1 MILCLFCVYLINGR
15 NLMRI
20 FLPKWSISRAPT
32 ASPWRIVT
40 WAASGRFIGGLLDAC
55 RLLSIPFATMHYC
68 LVCARLQPL
77 PACIVQCQAGIY
89 ATLRDIWA
97 TRFMREAVTGLLK
110 TPLRTAALSLVDA
123 DGLTAVQGGCVIAVC
138 HSPWFRWLAE
148 WCRDRNAARVVA
160 GDDWIWRTR
169 GVNVLAGYH
178 DVRALVEHLRNGG
191 RAIVV
196 ADVFDAAHGCTVN
209 FLGRQ
214 RRVSLLSARLAALAG
229 VPLVAMLP
237 SRHAH
242 RIRLECGRRFQV
254 GANNQDAVMREML
267 AFYENEI
274 CRRPALWSH
283 ATKDA
288 RSTGGSS

>member
-1 MILCLFCVYLINGR
+1 MQIL
-15 NLMRI
+15 
-20 FLPKWSISRAPT
+20 LPGMSVMSVPGTSQCNFARRT
-32 ASPWRIVT
+32 MST
-40 WAASGRFIGGLLDAC
+40 WLVGGLLDIC
-55 RLLSIPFATMHYC
+55 RLLSLPFATLHCC
-68 LVCARLQPL
+68 LVYLRQQPM
-77 PACIVQCQAGIY
+77 PACIAQCRAGTY

-97 TRFMREAVTGLLK
+97 TRFVRESVNALLK
-110 TPLRTAALSLVDA
+110 TPLRAATLALVDA
-123 DGLTAVQGGCVIAVC
+123 GPLPAGPGGCVIAVC